1 MRSASLALLVATA
14 FPLAPSAAQAQGATP
29 RPAPTVA
36 APPAAPTP
44 IHRFGWVLEGGVEY
58 GGEVLVTLLFDDGS
72 EQEILA
78 GQGGSVAFGVDYR
91 SSRVPQLGL
100 RATAGVKFTTN
111 ASSNADISFVRV
123 PLEVV
128 GSYHFAKDW
137 RAGAGL
143 AYHTGVR
150 FDGDDFVPDVDF
162 DPAAGA
168 TIELGWKAFALTYTA
183 IEYTANGGSIDA
195 SSFGLS
201 ATWVFGKRY

>member
-1 MRSASLALLVATA
+1 
-14 FPLAPSAAQAQGATP
+14 
-29 RPAPTVA
+29 
-36 APPAAPTP
+36 
-44 IHRFGWVLEGGVEY
+44 VLEGGVEY

-91 SSRVPQLGL
+91 SSRMPQLGL

-137 RAGAGL
+137 RVGAGL